1 MKETIALRT
10 EHVTKIYPG
19 TIALDD
25 VSFTAYESKV
35 NILVGENG
43 AGKSTLMK
51 IIAGAELQS
60 SGTLNLNGKAIS
72 FRKSHR
78 SIGAWDR
85 HHLPGVGPLSEHDRV

>member
-72 FRKSHR
+72 FRNPSKHR
-78 SIGAWDR
+78 RMGSASSTRSWTSVR
-85 HHLPGVGPLSEHDRV
+85 T